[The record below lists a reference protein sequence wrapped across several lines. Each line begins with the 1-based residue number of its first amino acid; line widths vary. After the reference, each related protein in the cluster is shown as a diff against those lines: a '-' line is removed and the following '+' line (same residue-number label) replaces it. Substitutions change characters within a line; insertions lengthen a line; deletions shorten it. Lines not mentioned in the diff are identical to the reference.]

1 MARTAK
7 LRMAS
12 PPEFYSTKT
21 YHPEETLSFLIG
33 RCLVR
38 FLDAI
43 DAALAEHGLTSQ
55 QYGVLHAIL
64 KGRARNPS
72 ELARLRFQY
81 SAAITYVLDV
91 LEKKGLLVR
100 KRSDQ
105 DRRVV
110 ELELTEAGQALT
122 KICIP
127 KVVEAQNKVLAG
139 LDHDEYATLRK
150 LLQRIAEG
158 DAS

>member
-1 MARTAK
+1 MAKPARQRLETA
-7 LRMAS
+7 S
-12 PPEFYSTKT
+12 TFYQSKT

-43 DAALAEHGLTSQ
+43 DAAVAEHGVTSQ

-91 LEKKGLLVR
+91 LEDKGLLVR
-100 KRSDQ
+100 KRSAQ
-105 DRRVV
+105 DKRVV
-110 ELELTEAGQALT
+110 ELELTAAGEALT
-122 KICIP
+122 RVCIP
-127 KVVEAQNKVLAG
+127 KVVEAQNRVLAG
-139 LDHDEYATLRK
+139 FNQDEYTQLRA
-150 LLQRIAEG
+150 LLQRLADGESI
-158 DAS
+158 

>member
-1 MARTAK
+1 MAKPARQRTETAP
-7 LRMAS
+7 A
-12 PPEFYSTKT
+12 FYQTRT

-43 DAALAEHGLTSQ
+43 DAALAEHDLTSQ

-64 KGRARNPS
+64 KGRARNPT

-81 SAAITYVLDV
+81 SAAITYILDV

-110 ELELTEAGQALT
+110 ELELTAAGESLT
-122 KICIP
+122 RLCIP
-127 KVVEAQNKVLAG
+127 RVVDAQNRVLEG
-139 LDHDEYATLRK
+139 FSHDEYSILKGLLR
-150 LLQRIAEG
+150 RIAE
-158 DAS
+158 A